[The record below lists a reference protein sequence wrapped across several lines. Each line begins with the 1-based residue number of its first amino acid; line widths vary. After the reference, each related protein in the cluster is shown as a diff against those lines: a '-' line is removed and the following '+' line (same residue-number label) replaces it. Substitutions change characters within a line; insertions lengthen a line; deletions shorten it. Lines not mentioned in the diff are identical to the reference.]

1 MENNY
6 YKQYYLANKNGDKK
20 CLYFGV
26 EWPADGFSKFVA
38 EMDDVNFCVTDE
50 NELIKL
56 KFLFEEA
63 KSTVA
68 YCQYIEGRKM
78 RSYFNKNG
86 SYFHFPILQQRF
98 DVRAQMVQ
106 CLRMSNLECRIPKKF
121 EDARRYVIGA
131 DLCDDNY
138 LEKLKQRH
146 EQSLVEANKLG
157 FKFFENMIA
166 GFNYYNQKEIM
177 ENLKLNNYEVV
188 YKNGRFP
195 YEREIKNIIFG
206 KEFNNTEMFW
216 SHQQ

>member
-1 MENNY
+1 MGNNY
-6 YKQYYLANKNGDKK
+6 YKQYYSSNKTSNEK
-20 CLYFGV
+20 CLYFGID
-26 EWPADGFSKFVA
+26 WLGNGFNRFVA
-38 EMDDVNFCVTDE
+38 EMDGVNFCITDE

-86 SYFHFPILQQRF
+86 HYFRFPITQQRF

-106 CLRMSNLECRIPKKF
+106 CLKMSGLECRIPGKF
-121 EDARRYVIGA
+121 EDARRYVIGV
-131 DLCDDNY
+131 DLLDDNY

-157 FKFFENMIA
+157 FKFFENMITN
-166 GFNYYNQKEIM
+166 FSYYNQKEIM
-177 ENLKLNNYEVV
+177 DNLKHNNYETV

-195 YEREIKNIIFG
+195 YEREIKNVIFG

-216 SHQQ
+216 SYQQ